1 MRLALAEPKMSSDA
15 EESIDS
21 DQIEIQEEE
30 ERVSNLGEQALW
42 ILIHSVL
49 AIGSWVAMMLA
60 ISMMKLESV
69 PVVIT
74 LALSLIVPLIVGN
87 IVTRF
92 KQNEMASYTWLIGL
106 IWFLIICLWILDMP
120 TGPNQCY
127 HCDASQK
134 LYLTFLS
141 PTEDSGLIDGEG
153 RLIGTWPTV
162 AFIGYGIG
170 SSLALKK
177 KK

>member
-1 MRLALAEPKMSSDA
+1 MSTDA
-15 EESIDS
+15 EEIIDS

-42 ILIHSVL
+42 ILIHTVL
-49 AIGSWVAMMLA
+49 AIGCWIVMMLA
-60 ISMMKLESV
+60 ITMMKLESV

-162 AFIGYGIG
+162 ALIGYGIG

>member
-1 MRLALAEPKMSSDA
+1 MSSDA
-15 EESIDS
+15 EEIIDS
-21 DQIEIQEEE
+21 DEIAIQEEQQ
-30 ERVSNLGEQALW
+30 RVSNIGEQSLW
-42 ILIHSVL
+42 VLLHSLL
-49 AIGSWVAMMLA
+49 AIGSWVAMMLI
-60 ISMMKLESV
+60 ISMIKLESV
-69 PVVIT
+69 PVLIT
-74 LALSLIVPLIVGN
+74 LALSFVIPLVVGN

-92 KQNEMASYTWLIGL
+92 KQNEMAPYTWLIGL

-141 PTEDSGLIDGEG
+141 PSEDSGLIDGEG
-153 RLIGTWPTV
+153 RLIGTWPTM

-170 SSLALKK
+170 SRFAYKDKAGKK
-177 KK
+177 

>member
-1 MRLALAEPKMSSDA
+1 MSSEAQDI
-15 EESIDS
+15 IDS
-21 DQIEIQEEE
+21 EEVAILEEE

-42 ILIHSVL
+42 ILLHSML
-49 AIGSWVAMMLA
+49 ALGSWIAMMLV

-69 PVVIT
+69 PVMIT
-74 LALSLIVPLIVGN
+74 LALSLVVPMISGN

-106 IWFLIICLWILDMP
+106 IWFLIICLYILDMP

-141 PTEDSGLIDGEG
+141 PSDDSGLIDGEG
-153 RLIGTWPTV
+153 RLLGTWPTM

-170 SSLALKK
+170 ATLALKPK
-177 KK
+177 K